1 MSHPQDG
8 DVLIRYLSEDDGYEL
23 VEAITRGHLAGPFT
37 GFLEAVFAA
46 RGLSGT
52 LWQEVTDE
60 RGRPLGGP
68 VQIP

>member
-1 MSHPQDG
+1 MSTPQDG
-8 DVLIRYLSEDDGYEL
+8 DVLICSRSDDDYEL
-23 VEAITRGHLAGPFT
+23 VDAITRDHLAGPFT
-37 GFLEAVFAA
+37 GFLEAVSAA